1 MDLVTVRPSNAM
13 TISDGIAVSGT
24 KIPKINNCACTLAS
38 PAPAETNG
46 GRNNAKNNTVLGV
59 KSSTQTPCQ
68 TMEENDR
75 FSTAWTFR
83 ITLELLLAFSII
95 PAPSQMR

>member
-24 KIPKINNCACTLAS
+24 RIPKINNWACILAS

-46 GRNNAKNNTVLGV
+46 GKDNAKNNAVFGF
-59 KSSTQTPCQ
+59 KSSTQTRLP
-68 TMEENDR
+68 MEK
-75 FSTAWTFR
+75 FR
-83 ITLELLLAFSII
+83 NGAVRED
-95 PAPSQMR
+95 